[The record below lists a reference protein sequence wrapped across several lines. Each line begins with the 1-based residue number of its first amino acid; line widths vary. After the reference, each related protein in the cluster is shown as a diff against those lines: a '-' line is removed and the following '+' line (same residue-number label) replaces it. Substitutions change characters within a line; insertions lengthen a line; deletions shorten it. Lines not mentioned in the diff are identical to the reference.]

1 MNESIN
7 LSTFPKDSAQAL
19 AMFYLNS
26 LDLTGKSSKI
36 SYISIMMPTT
46 KLKPNRIKSTRKR
59 TTVQQT
65 NGLSLINGNPF
76 CR

>member
-26 LDLTGKSSKI
+26 LDLTGKSPEDIVHIYNDAYNKI
-36 SYISIMMPTT
+36 EAEQNKINAGTD
-46 KLKPNRIKSTRKR
+46 NGSTDKWIESN
-59 TTVQQT
+59 QW
-65 NGLSLINGNPF
+65 
-76 CR
+76 